1 MRTPV
6 DVPRLRDYALMLAR
20 VWPMILVATLLSAG
34 AAVFAVQQRPPSYTA
49 SSLAFASVA
58 GDPSTFA
65 LYYGGMG
72 AKLRMP
78 SYVELAKSRLVAQR
92 AVQALNS
99 TETPEDLA
107 SRVTAEWTPG
117 GADLRG
123 RANSVLLRI
132 TVTNANP
139 DVAINEANAV
149 GSNLVALS
157 KELDWYESK
166 FNDDIQYKGPLT
178 ELLPVGV
185 AKTAQLVPKPIL
197 APLATGAGVGFA
209 ISVLIMLAV
218 EITRGTLAT
227 RGQLDYIVKLATR
240 RNT

>member
-1 MRTPV
+1 MKAPV
-6 DVPRLRDYALMLAR
+6 DVPRLRDYASMLAR

-34 AAVFAVQQRPPSYTA
+34 AAVGVVAQRPANYTA
-49 SSLAFASVA
+49 TSLAFASVA

-78 SYVELAKSRLVAQR
+78 SYAELAKSRLVAER
-92 AVQALNS
+92 AVQSLNS
-99 TETPEDLA
+99 SDSPEDLA
-107 SRVTAEWTPG
+107 SRTTAEWTPSG
-117 GADLRG
+117 VDLRG

-132 TVTNANP
+132 TVTNENP
-139 DVAINEANAV
+139 DVAIKEANAV

-166 FNDDIQYKGPLT
+166 FNDDIQYKGPLI

-185 AKTAQLVPKPIL
+185 AKTAQLVPTPVL
-197 APLATGAGVGFA
+197 PPLAIGAGIGFA
-209 ISVLIMLAV
+209 ISVVIMLAV
-218 EITRGTLAT
+218 EIGRGTVAS
-227 RGQLDYIVKLATR
+227 RSQLDYIVKLSTQ

>member
-1 MRTPV
+1 MKAPV
-6 DVPRLRDYALMLAR
+6 DVPRLRDYASMLAR
-20 VWPMILVATLLSAG
+20 VWPMILLATLLSAG
-34 AAVFAVQQRPPSYTA
+34 TAVAAVEQRPANYSA

-78 SYVELAKSRLVAQR
+78 SYVELAKSRLVAER
-92 AVQALNS
+92 AVQSLNS
-99 TETPEDLA
+99 SASPEDLA

-132 TVTNANP
+132 TVTNENP

-166 FNDDIQYKGPLT
+166 FNDDIQYKGPLI

-185 AKTAQLVPKPIL
+185 AKTAQLVPTPVL
-197 APLATGAGVGFA
+197 APLSIGAGVGFA
-209 ISVLIMLAV
+209 LSVVIMLAV
-218 EITRGTLAT
+218 EIGRGTVAT
-227 RGQLDYIVKLATR
+227 RSQLDYIVKLATQ